1 MTQKRT
7 KQKTRIEDIRREELI
22 EAAHRIFLQE
32 GLRGLTTTKICR
44 EAGMSQGILTYYF
57 KDKEEVLFE
66 MVRRNNR
73 ILAEQVLEH
82 LKQAENGYARIIAV
96 IDGLFP
102 ADRFDRATANAWVSL
117 FAEAAH
123 NERYRRL
130 LTPYYRRLRS
140 NLASTLKP
148 MLPAQDI
155 DHIVRGFTALVDGLW
170 LRRGYSDD
178 DMWLEEA
185 KLLLVE
191 YIDKCL
197 GEDIVRRLRKHAC

>member
-1 MTQKRT
+1 MSSKRNR
-7 KQKTRIEDIRREELI
+7 QKTRIEDIRRIELI
-22 EAAHRIFLQE
+22 EAAHRIFLKE
-32 GLRGLTTTKICR
+32 GLRGLTTTRICH

-57 KDKEEVLFE
+57 RDKEEVLFE

-73 ILAEQVLEH
+73 ILAEQVMLN
-82 LKQAENGYARIIAV
+82 LKRATTGYERVIAV

-102 ADRFDRATANAWVSL
+102 PERFDRATANAWASL

-130 LTPYYRRLRS
+130 LTPYYRRLHS
-140 NLASTLKP
+140 NLAAPLKAHMP
-148 MLPAQDI
+148 RPDVDRFI
-155 DHIVRGFTALVDGLW
+155 RGFTAMVDGLW

-185 KLLLVE
+185 KGILVE
-191 YIDKCL
+191 YVERSL
-197 GEDIVRRLRKHAC
+197 GAGIIGELKSRPA